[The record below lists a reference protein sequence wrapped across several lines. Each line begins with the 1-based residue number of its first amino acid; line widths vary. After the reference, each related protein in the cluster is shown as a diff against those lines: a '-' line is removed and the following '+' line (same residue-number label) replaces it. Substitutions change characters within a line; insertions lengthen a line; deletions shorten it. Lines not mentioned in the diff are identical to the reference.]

1 MRRIREDG
9 LGFESG
15 ASLTIVVVSCRVHE
29 YVDSKNCR
37 PTQSQLLKNLDSI
50 KLKMLKL
57 TKILIH
63 KL

>member
-1 MRRIREDG
+1 MWRIREDG

-37 PTQSQLLKNLDSI
+37 PTQSQLLKNVDAI
-50 KLKMLKL
+50 KMLKL
-57 TKILIH
+57 TKILIIIN
-63 KL
+63 